1 MIQIAGWKRARPDE
15 PHLAAHDIHELRQ
28 LVDKGAAQQGAQPGH
43 ARVALKLEQPA
54 IRPATALQPGMQGL
68 RPAVHRAEFI
78 DDEGAPSEPEAL
90 LPKDNRPAVTQQH
103 QQRRHRQR
111 RQAERQQHQRGRSFH
126 TAARHGTGR
135 PSESKT
141 AVGIRPAARV
151 TRQHR
156 RTLRRHR
163 SGTVLP
169 NGLCNESQ
177 DLPLPG
183 PLSGCE
189 HSGHIC

>member
-1 MIQIAGWKRARPDE
+1 MILIAGRKRARPDE
-15 PHLAAHDIHELRQ
+15 PHLTAHDIHELRQ
-28 LVDKGAAQQGAQPGH
+28 LVDKRAAQQGAQPGH
-43 ARVALKLEQPA
+43 ARVALKLEQPST
-54 IRPATALQPGMQGL
+54 RPTTALQPGVQGL
-68 RPAVHRAEFI
+68 RPAVHRAKFI
-78 DDEGAPSEPEAL
+78 NYEGAPSEPEAL
-90 LPKDNRPAVTQQH
+90 LPKDNRPTVAQQH
-103 QQRRHRQR
+103 QQRRHRQH
-111 RQAERQQHQRGRSFH
+111 RQAEHQQQQSGHSFH

-135 PSESKT
+135 PSKPKT
-141 AVGIRPAARV
+141 AVGVRPAARV
-151 TRQHR
+151 MKQHR

-169 NGLCNESQ
+169 NGLCDESQ